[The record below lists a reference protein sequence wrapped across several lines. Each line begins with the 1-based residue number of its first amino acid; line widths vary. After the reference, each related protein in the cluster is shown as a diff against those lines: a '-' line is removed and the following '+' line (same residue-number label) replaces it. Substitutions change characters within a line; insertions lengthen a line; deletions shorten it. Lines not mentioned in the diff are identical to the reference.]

1 MSCYEG
7 EKINLDEPRYDQD
20 TYIGRARHF
29 FEITNPL
36 NLFVSYRQL
45 EEARCLVTKYN
56 LLSSSI

>member
-1 MSCYEG
+1 MSCYE

-36 NLFVSYRQL
+36 NLFVTCQRL
-45 EEARCLVTKYN
+45 EEARCLVTKYK
-56 LLSSSI
+56 